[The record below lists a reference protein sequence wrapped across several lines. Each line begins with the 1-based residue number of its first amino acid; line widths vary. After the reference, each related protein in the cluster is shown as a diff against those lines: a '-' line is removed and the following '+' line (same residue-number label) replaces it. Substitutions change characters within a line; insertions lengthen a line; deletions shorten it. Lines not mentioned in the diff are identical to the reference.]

1 MGWALG
7 TEGLTPKRISES
19 EINGL
24 LTAERGRSNAGRQKR
39 ARQKSMQ
46 PGGNQGPRRR
56 WPVATPEG
64 VPKSGSAEEV
74 P

>member
-1 MGWALG
+1 MGWALA

-39 ARQKSMQ
+39 ARQKSVATR
-46 PGGNQGPRRR
+46 GKSGTEEEVA
-56 WPVATPEG
+56 VATPEG